1 MDASDRNATTTA
13 TVGMDRRLKPKR
25 WSIGCWP
32 LAARIG
38 LGAAAA
44 ILVILIAVRLIAG
57 SGTRTLRVPVEQLT
71 VVAVEQGVFH
81 DLVPLRAN
89 VVPRETEYVDATD
102 GGQVQRV
109 FAQAGDVVQ
118 EGQPLIELSNTNLA
132 LQVIQQESQLNQAIS
147 QLQQN
152 EIALEQD
159 KLSNDRALADIDYN
173 LVRLERSAKRRETL
187 ASEGAEA
194 LEQRDVVT
202 DELAHYTRLRPI
214 QAESAQR
221 QSDLRDRL
229 LPDIHRQLKIL
240 RSNLVVVHDKLDSLV
255 IRAPVTGKVTAID
268 LKVGENCG
276 SGQRLAEVTP
286 DTGMKLAADV
296 DEYYLSRVRMGQT
309 ATVDLD
315 GTAATLAV
323 QRISP
328 QVHNGHFTIDLAFAG
343 ASPPNLVAGAT
354 TQGRLQL
361 GDDQPAIVLPAGA
374 FLERTGGEW
383 VFVIDTGGRTA
394 ERRHIKVGRR
404 NSEQLEILSGLRA
417 GERVVTSDYSGLDRV
432 DRLVLTH

>member
-1 MDASDRNATTTA
+1 
-13 TVGMDRRLKPKR
+13 
-25 WSIGCWP
+25 
-32 LAARIG
+32 
-38 LGAAAA
+38 
-44 ILVILIAVRLIAG
+44 
-57 SGTRTLRVPVEQLT
+57 VPVEQLT

-361 GDDQPAIVLPAGA
+361 GDDQPATVLPAGA

>member
-1 MDASDRNATTTA
+1 
-13 TVGMDRRLKPKR
+13 MDRRLKPKR

-152 EIALEQD
+152 EIALEENQ
-159 KLSNDRALADIDYN
+159 LANDRALADIDYN
-173 LVRLERSAKRRETL
+173 LIRLNRSAELRDGL
-187 ASEGAEA
+187 AATG
-194 LEQRDVVT
+194 LVPREQREVIT
-202 DELAHYTRLRPI
+202 DELDYYKRLRPI
-214 QAESAQR
+214 QA
-221 QSDLRDRL
+221 
-229 LPDIHRQLKIL
+229 
-240 RSNLVVVHDKLDSLV
+240 
-255 IRAPVTGKVTAID
+255 
-268 LKVGENCG
+268 G
-276 SGQRLAEVTP
+276 S
-286 DTGMKLAADV
+286 
-296 DEYYLSRVRMGQT
+296 
-309 ATVDLD
+309 
-315 GTAATLAV
+315 
-323 QRISP
+323 
-328 QVHNGHFTIDLAFAG
+328 
-343 ASPPNLVAGAT
+343 
-354 TQGRLQL
+354 
-361 GDDQPAIVLPAGA
+361 
-374 FLERTGGEW
+374 
-383 VFVIDTGGRTA
+383 
-394 ERRHIKVGRR
+394 
-404 NSEQLEILSGLRA
+404 
-417 GERVVTSDYSGLDRV
+417 
-432 DRLVLTH
+432 

>member
-1 MDASDRNATTTA
+1 
-13 TVGMDRRLKPKR
+13 MDRRLKPKR

-361 GDDQPAIVLPAGA
+361 GDDQPATVLPAGA

>member
-1 MDASDRNATTTA
+1 
-13 TVGMDRRLKPKR
+13 MDRRLKPKR

-159 KLSNDRALADIDYN
+159 KLSNDRALADIEFN
-173 LVRLERSAKRRETL
+173 LVRLGRSTRRREEL
-187 ASEGAEA
+187 AAKGAVPA
-194 LEQRDVVT
+194 EQRDIVT
-202 DELAHYTRLRPI
+202 DELTYFKRLRPI
-214 QAESAQR
+214 QAERGQR
-221 QSDLRDRL
+221 QSELR
-229 LPDIHRQLKIL
+229 
-240 RSNLVVVHDKLDSLV
+240 
-255 IRAPVTGKVTAID
+255 
-268 LKVGENCG
+268 
-276 SGQRLAEVTP
+276 
-286 DTGMKLAADV
+286 
-296 DEYYLSRVRMGQT
+296 
-309 ATVDLD
+309 
-315 GTAATLAV
+315 
-323 QRISP
+323 
-328 QVHNGHFTIDLAFAG
+328 
-343 ASPPNLVAGAT
+343 
-354 TQGRLQL
+354 
-361 GDDQPAIVLPAGA
+361 
-374 FLERTGGEW
+374 
-383 VFVIDTGGRTA
+383 
-394 ERRHIKVGRR
+394 
-404 NSEQLEILSGLRA
+404 
-417 GERVVTSDYSGLDRV
+417 
-432 DRLVLTH
+432 